1 MQLNFFTLGT
11 LSMRSLL
18 LRVGKFTL
26 GIIAGILFC
35 TTCFADTS
43 TISGIVSN
51 MENEMLEPI
60 FNVIISIAYLAGA
73 GFVVAAIF
81 KFKAHKDNPTQ
92 VTVGTPIM
100 LLFVGIGLL
109 FLPAIITSVMH
120 SIGFSSSGAG
130 SVTFSSGTIFSQGS

>member
-1 MQLNFFTLGT
+1 MTTIF
-11 LSMRSLL
+11 
-18 LRVGKFTL
+18 LRTGKFIL
-26 GIIAGILFC
+26 GVITGILFC
-35 TTCFADTS
+35 TSCFAQAAQSTS
-43 TISGIVSN
+43 DIPGVVS
-51 MENEMLEPI
+51 EMQKSIIGPI

-109 FLPAIITSVMH
+109 FLPAIVTSVMH
-120 SIGFSSSGAG
+120 SIGFTSAGAG
-130 SVTFSSGTIFSQGS
+130 SVSYSSGSIFSQAS

>member
-1 MQLNFFTLGT
+1 MINIYSRIAKFFLGFILVSFVGISYAQETSATDISSLVNNIQLD
-11 LSMRSLL
+11 
-18 LRVGKFTL
+18 VVK
-26 GIIAGILFC
+26 
-35 TTCFADTS
+35 
-43 TISGIVSN
+43 
-51 MENEMLEPI
+51 PI

-109 FLPAIITSVMH
+109 FLPAIVTSVMN
-120 SIGFSSSGAG
+120 SIGFTSSGAG
-130 SVTFSSGTIFSQGS
+130 SVDYTKGSITG

>member
-1 MQLNFFTLGT
+1 MTNIYSRIAKFLLGFM
-11 LSMRSLL
+11 LASF
-18 LRVGKFTL
+18 VG
-26 GIIAGILFC
+26 ISY
-35 TTCFADTS
+35 ADTTNIS
-43 TISGIVSN
+43 TLVTDIQGNVVKP
-51 MENEMLEPI
+51 L

-109 FLPAIITSVMH
+109 FLPAIVTSVMN
-120 SIGFSSSGAG
+120 SIGFSPSGAG
-130 SVTFSSGTIFSQGS
+130 KVDYSTGSITG